1 MTIEIKEHR
10 MPAYLKHGG
19 RTVRDSDWCAKM
31 FMVSVEQ
38 IKKQYQFAAHSS
50 TAHNK
55 FTDTRIGGNWAIN
68 MPPAYTRFADPRQ
81 SGLVNQE
88 TGSLKPRGMGQ
99 FYSEQ
104 IDDNSHLIH
113 KCFGVSSFRGMAS
126 FFVGMGNIEAA
137 VYARLGKVP
146 LTFLIGQVAGIY
158 TSLRFLPLL
167 LVGVAGKYLLNRGS
181 SKYYSLRP
189 TMHAY
194 WKRVDFICNT
204 IAVSIGLYQKPDN
217 INWGGREFERE
228 LMDDN
233 AVDPNQYEQLVSI
246 AYKAAPELFKKRG
259 GVDIY
264 QLATRT
270 QRLANARRKV
280 LESYA
285 DKMSNEADIYKMMIN
300 YEYKSRVIDPKGAG
314 STLEGLL
321 KIHEQPYGNPGFPE
335 EDFNAK
341 VQQSQDRASAAGYEN
356 ASADQVIQ
364 TANATNP
371 TEGATNA
378 DGTVAGGSSEP
389 DPNYDAGGLFPYYKR
404 DPTDSNGVVKQDG
417 WLKQWWDN
425 LAANYHG
432 AYEWVT
438 FRVQHTGSTSSSF
451 SSSTKEADI
460 SSMINGFSSTMAGHR
475 FTFSNGATGIGF
487 LDSAI
492 SGVGNMLK
500 GYMAGLDVAGVINL
514 AGSAY
519 VDIPEHWESS
529 SAQFPSE
536 SFKMELRTPYANKLS
551 RFMDLYIP
559 LAMIL
564 AGALPISTGRQQ
576 YTSPFL
582 CQVISP
588 GRMSCKLG
596 IIEQLSV
603 DIGTG
608 NIGYNQKNQPL
619 GFDVS
624 WTVKDMNRTL
634 HAPIDTGASLLNPL
648 RSIFDDDNAFNDYLN
663 VISALSMADQVIPTR
678 RFSRNVAIRLNQW
691 DSFWSMGN
699 WTMGAFDTSL
709 GRGVKNL
716 TTLAGLAGVPGVEI
730 PQLNRSLAN

>member
-1 MTIEIKEHR
+1 
-10 MPAYLKHGG
+10 MPAYLEHKG
-19 RTVRDSDWCAKM
+19 RAVRDSDWCAKM
-31 FMVSVEQ
+31 FMVSTEQ
-38 IKKQYQFAAHSS
+38 IKKQYQFAAHTS

-55 FTDTRIGGNWAIN
+55 YTDTRIGGNWAIN

-81 SGLVNQE
+81 SGLVHQE
-88 TGSLKPRGMGQ
+88 SGTIKPRGMGQ

-104 IDDNSHLIH
+104 LDDNSHLAH
-113 KCFGVSSFRGMAS
+113 MCFGVQAFRGTMS
-126 FFVGMGNIEAA
+126 FLVGMGNIEAA

-194 WKRVDFICNT
+194 WKRVDFICNV
-204 IAVSIGLYQKPDN
+204 IAVNIGLYQKPDN
-217 INWGGREFERE
+217 IQWGGREFERE
-228 LMDDN
+228 LSDDN
-233 AVDPNQYEQLVSI
+233 AVDPNQYEQLVNI

-280 LESYA
+280 LENYA
-285 DKMSNEADIYKMMIN
+285 DKITQTTDIYKMMIDF
-300 YEYKSRVIDPKGAG
+300 EYKSRLIDKPTDKD
-314 STLEGLL
+314 SLRGLL
-321 KIHEQPYGNPGFPE
+321 DIHTQDYGNPSFQE
-335 EDFNAK
+335 ESFDSFITDAARNATDSGTTY
-341 VQQSQDRASAAGYEN
+341 QGASAEN
-356 ASADQVIQ
+356 VRTADA
-364 TANATNP
+364 TNAT
-371 TEGATNA
+371 TATTNA
-378 DGTVAGGSSEP
+378 DGTVQAAAQPTPS
-389 DPNYDAGGLFPYYKR
+389 DVDTGGLFPYYRR
-404 DPTDSNGVVKQDG
+404 DPTDTNGVVKQDG
-417 WLKQWWDN
+417 WLKKWWDN

-438 FRVQHTGSTSSSF
+438 FRVQHTGSISSAF
-451 SSSTKEADI
+451 SNSSKEADV
-460 SSMINGFSSTMAGHR
+460 SSMINGFSSTMANAR
-475 FTFSNGATGIGF
+475 FTFSNGKTGIGF
-487 LDSAI
+487 IDEPLA
-492 SGVGNMLK
+492 GVANMLK
-500 GYMAGLDVAGVINL
+500 GYVSGLDAAGVINL

-519 VDIPEHWESS
+519 SDIPEHWEAS
-529 SAQFPSE
+529 SANFPSE

-551 RFMDLYIP
+551 RFIDLYIP
-559 LAMIL
+559 LAMVM

-576 YTSPFL
+576 YTSPFY

-588 GRMSCKLG
+588 GRMACKLG
-596 IIEQLSV
+596 MIEQLSV

-608 NIGYNQKNQPL
+608 NMGYNQKNQPL

-624 WTVKDMNRTL
+624 FTVKDMNRTL

-648 RSIFDDDNAFNDYLN
+648 RAIFDDDNAFNDYLN
-663 VISALSMADQVIPTR
+663 VISALSMADQIIPTR
-678 RFSRNVAIRLNQW
+678 KFSRNVAIRLNQW

-730 PQLNRSLAN
+730 PQLNRSLVN

>member
-1 MTIEIKEHR
+1 MIDNEKGTQ
-10 MPAYLKHGG
+10 MPAYLKHAGKP
-19 RTVRDSDWCAKM
+19 VRDNDWISNM
-31 FMVSVEQ
+31 FMVSIEQ
-38 IKKQYQFAAHSS
+38 IEKKYQFAAHTS

-68 MPPAYTRFADPRQ
+68 MPPAYTRTADPRQ
-81 SGLVNQE
+81 SGLVNQQS
-88 TGSLKPRGMGQ
+88 GSIKPRGQGQ

-104 IDDNSHLIH
+104 LDDNAHFMH
-113 KCFGVSSFRGMAS
+113 MCFGTMAFRGSAS
-126 FFVGMGNIEAA
+126 FFVGMGSIEAA
-137 VYARLGKVP
+137 LYARLGKVP
-146 LTFLIGQVAGIY
+146 ITFLIGQVAGIY
-158 TSLRFLPLL
+158 TAMRFLPLL

-194 WKRVDFICNT
+194 WKRVDFICNS
-204 IAVSIGLYQKPDN
+204 IATNIGLYQKPDN
-217 INWGGREFERE
+217 IDWGGREFERE
-228 LMDDN
+228 LIDGN
-233 AVDPNQYEQLVSI
+233 VTASAEYEQLISI
-246 AYKAAPELFKKRG
+246 AHKAAPELFKKRG
-259 GVDIY
+259 GIDVY

-270 QRLANARRKV
+270 QRLASARRKV
-280 LESYA
+280 LENYG
-285 DKMSNEADIYKMMIN
+285 DKISNETDLYRMMID
-300 YEYKSRVIDPKGAG
+300 YEYKTRYTDNPTEANSLR
-314 STLEGLL
+314 GLL
-321 KIHEQPYGNPGFPE
+321 KIHEQDYGNPNFPE
-335 EDFNAK
+335 EDFGK
-341 VQQSQDRASAAGYEN
+341 LTEAAYAN
-356 ASADQVIQ
+356 ASAENVIN
-364 TANATNP
+364 TAESSNP
-371 TEGATNA
+371 TESTTNA
-378 DGTVAGGSSEP
+378 DGTTATDASAGE
-389 DPNYDAGGLFPYYKR
+389 YDNGGLFPYYKR
-404 DPTDSNGVVKQDG
+404 DPTTGDQVIKQDG

-438 FRVQHTGSTSSSF
+438 FRVQHTGSISSNF
-451 SSSTKEADI
+451 SNSSREAEL
-460 SSMINGFSSTMAGHR
+460 SSMINGFSSMMAGHR
-475 FTFSNGATGIGF
+475 FTFSNGNTGIGII
-487 LDSAI
+487 DSA
-492 SGVGNMLK
+492 VGGIKNTLM
-500 GYMAGLDVAGVINL
+500 GYMSGLDVAGVINL

-529 SAQFPSE
+529 SAQFPTE

-551 RFMDLYIP
+551 RFMDLYVP
-559 LAMIL
+559 LAMIM

-576 YTSPFL
+576 YTSPFY

-596 IIEQLSV
+596 MIESTSI

-648 RSIFDDDNAFNDYLN
+648 RAIFDDDNAFNDYLN
-663 VISALSMADQVIPTR
+663 TISALSMADQVIPTR
-678 RFSRNVAIRLNQW
+678 RFSRNVAIRLQQW

-716 TTLAGLAGVPGVEI
+716 TTLAGLAGVSGVQI
-730 PQLNRSLAN
+730 PQLNRSLAQ